1 VCTAVK
7 SSDYALEAM
16 INERREKAVNAIWRL
31 CDGRSS
37 CVRDADANL
46 QRGRG
51 IEKRPKIDYFNAG
64 APKVRVSKPTQT
76 RTPVRKC
83 PAPRPVKSGHGWR

>member
-1 VCTAVK
+1 
-7 SSDYALEAM
+7 M

-51 IEKRPKIDYFNAG
+51 IGKRPKIDYFNAG

-76 RTPVRKC
+76 RTPNAKM
-83 PAPRPVKSGHGWR
+83 SGTTPG